1 MPESSLSDVW
11 MFDIKISLNR
21 ENKITPENKLKW
33 LLRVCQTMI
42 TLSSDHHLSGS
53 INMLFGKVYKYA
65 TKGISF
71 VGQMLKN
78 QKKSSTF
85 KWLKNT

>member
-1 MPESSLSDVW
+1 MSLPS
-11 MFDIKISLNR
+11 
-21 ENKITPENKLKW
+21 
-33 LLRVCQTMI
+33 MI

-78 QKKSSTF
+78 QKKLSPF
-85 KWLKNT
+85 KWLKNTQDRQKYMHMQKKNKSQ